1 MAKRGPKVRPRKEP
15 ETSGDTAMS
24 IKMTVKFRDWIG
36 RLADAERLTSVQ
48 VVEKALVEYADKRKF
63 AEPAPRRTEG
73 R

>member
-1 MAKRGPKVRPRKEP
+1 MAKKVQPKVESPS
-15 ETSGDTAMS
+15 TDTAMS

-48 VVEKALVEYADKRKF
+48 IVEKALVEYAKVRKF
-63 AEPAPRRTEG
+63 AEEAPRRTEG